1 MVLGVPNARARNQWA
16 TARIDGPPHT
26 QLPTCLH
33 RQRTAPSFSSPR
45 KKRANSAIAKDKA
58 QADKVN
64 ELLIEVAKRAN
75 SDAEPG
81 TKTYRVTRS
90 ADEGL
95 TFVVFEEYESA
106 AALEAHQAGDK
117 YQALVP
123 VASELQTFDFKFFNQ
138 VYP

>member
-1 MVLGVPNARARNQWA
+1 M
-16 TARIDGPPHT
+16 
-26 QLPTCLH
+26 
-33 RQRTAPSFSSPR
+33 
-45 KKRANSAIAKDKA
+45 
-58 QADKVN
+58 N
-64 ELLIEVAKRAN
+64 ELLIDVAKRAN

-81 TKTYRVTRS
+81 TRTYRVTRT

-95 TFVVFEEYESA
+95 TFVVFEEYDSA
-106 AALEAHQAGDK
+106 AALEAHQAGDA